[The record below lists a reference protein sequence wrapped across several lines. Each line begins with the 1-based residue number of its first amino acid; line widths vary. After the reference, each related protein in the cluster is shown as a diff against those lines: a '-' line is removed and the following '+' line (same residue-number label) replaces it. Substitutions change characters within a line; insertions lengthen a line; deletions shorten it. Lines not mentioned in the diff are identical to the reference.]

1 MPNFFTDNPDLVDT
15 FHRLDLADVV
25 EMLERGFVSSDDPL
39 APANYDE
46 AVEQHEAA
54 LQLVGDIAGNFIAP
68 RAADIDLEGARL
80 VDGEVH
86 YAPGSWE
93 SYQRLAEAGMAGVII
108 PRRFGGLNFPA
119 TIYIMMVEM
128 VSRADAAMQT
138 MFGYQ
143 DVGEAIAHLGTEDIA
158 KRFLPGYCDGS
169 RIGAMVLT
177 EPGGGSDLARV
188 RVKAFQDDE
197 GTWRLRGTKQFISNG
212 NGQML
217 LVLARSEE
225 GTDGMFG
232 LSLFACEGGEG
243 VTVARLEEK
252 MGLHGSPTCELVF
265 DDAEAFLV
273 GKRRSGLLHVLHIL
287 NHARYSVAAQGLGIA
302 QGAYEAAYAYAHER
316 EAFGDI
322 IYRIPAVADLLID
335 MQVSLEACRALT
347 YTGAQWLDR
356 RNRLEVEIEH
366 RRAEGRP
373 TDDHKAAFKQ
383 AAALTDFLSPAVK
396 YLVTEEANR
405 ICYLAQQVH
414 GGMGYMQEMPLER
427 MVRDVRITTIY
438 EGTTQVMVGASLA
451 GVRSRVLDGEIDE
464 LAAAVGDRFADQRS
478 LLDDMSEAI
487 DEGNGFLDG
496 DISDAERAGAARG
509 MVDAYLHLYAGW
521 LLLEQALTDDR
532 KGKVAARHIAAS
544 LAKARSAV
552 EALRLGVHRG
562 TVAPDEICR

>member
-1 MPNFFTDNPDLVDT
+1 MPNFFTDNRDLVDT
-15 FHRLDLADVV
+15 FRRLDLSDVV
-25 EMLERGFVSSDDPL
+25 EMLEGGFTSSDDPL
-39 APANYDE
+39 APTDQSE
-46 AVEQHEAA
+46 AIEQHEAA
-54 LQLVGDIAGNFIAP
+54 LQLVGDIAGNYIAP
-68 RAADIDLEGARL
+68 RSADIDRQGAQL
-80 VDGEVH
+80 VDGEVR
-86 YAPGSWE
+86 YADGSWE
-93 SYQRLAEAGMAGVII
+93 SYRRLAEAGMAGVII

-143 DVGEAIAHLGTEDIA
+143 DVGEAIAHFGTEDVA

-177 EPGGGSDLARV
+177 EPGGGSDLSRV

-232 LSLFACEGGEG
+232 LSLFACEGGDG

-265 DDAEAFLV
+265 DDAEAYLV

-302 QGAYEAAYAYAHER
+302 QGAYEAAFAYAHER

-356 RNRLEVEIEH
+356 RNRLEVEIE
-366 RRAEGRP
+366 RRRSDGRP
-373 TDDHKAAFKQ
+373 TDEHKAAFKH

-451 GVRSRVLDGEIDE
+451 GVRSRVLDGEIE
-464 LAAAVGDRFADQRS
+464 RLAAAVGERFGEERAV
-478 LLDDMSEAI
+478 LHGLEASVG
-487 DEGNGFLDG
+487 EGNALLDG
-496 DISDAERAGAARG
+496 DLGDAERAGAARG
-509 MVDAYLHLYAGW
+509 MVDAYLQLYAGW

-532 KGKVAARHIAAS
+532 KQKVAARHIAAS
-544 LAKARSAV
+544 ASAAKSAV
-552 EALRLGVHRG
+552 EALRLGVHRS
-562 TVAPDEICR
+562 AADPDEICR